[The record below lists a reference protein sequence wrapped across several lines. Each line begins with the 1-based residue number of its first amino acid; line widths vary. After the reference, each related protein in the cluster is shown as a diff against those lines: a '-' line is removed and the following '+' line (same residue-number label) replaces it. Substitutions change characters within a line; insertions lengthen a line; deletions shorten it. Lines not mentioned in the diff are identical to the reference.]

1 MSVWTKVQ
9 TKVLAKSVEMKLF
22 EEALKDLELT
32 LDHSK
37 TEIKNSFGKS
47 RVDAMLRFKGNETAL
62 GIIRNAEGGI
72 DLLGDTWRSGIVGD
86 KQQDKLVNMMSQVY
100 QKHKLKRDLEL
111 QGWTVETVQKGNKI
125 ELEITQW

>member
-9 TKVLAKSVEMKLF
+9 TKVLAKAVDMKLF

-32 LDHSK
+32 LDYTEK
-37 TEIKNSFGKS
+37 EIKNSFGKS
-47 RVDAMLRFKGNETAL
+47 RVDAMLKFQGNKTAL
-62 GIIRNAEGGI
+62 GVVRNAEGGI

-111 QGWTVETVQKGNKI
+111 QGWDVKTVKKGNKI

>member
-1 MSVWTKVQ
+1 
-9 TKVLAKSVEMKLF
+9 
-22 EEALKDLELT
+22 
-32 LDHSK
+32 
-37 TEIKNSFGKS
+37 
-47 RVDAMLRFKGNETAL
+47 MLRFKGNETAL
-62 GIIRNAEGGI
+62 GIVRNAAGGI